1 MPLMHLFTRR
11 TLLTLVLALVSGW
24 ARAETLAVIVH
35 PSSGVDS
42 LSREEVSHLFLG
54 RIKHLPSGTPAVVLD
69 TKSLRADFYR
79 ALVNRE
85 MNEISAYWARL
96 KFSGRTQPPEQI
108 DDAESVLKRVAAE
121 RGAIGYIDAARVDKR
136 VRVVLLL
143 EY

>member
-1 MPLMHLFTRR
+1 MSPMRLITRR
-11 TLLTLVLALVSGW
+11 TVLTLALALVSAW
-24 ARAETLAVIVH
+24 ASADTLAVIVH
-35 PSSGVDS
+35 PSSGVAS

-96 KFSGRTQPPEQI
+96 KFSGRTQPPQQI
-108 DDAESVLKRVAAE
+108 DDAESVLRRVAAE

-143 EY
+143 DY

>member
-1 MPLMHLFTRR
+1 
-11 TLLTLVLALVSGW
+11 
-24 ARAETLAVIVH
+24 
-35 PSSGVDS
+35 
-42 LSREEVSHLFLG
+42 
-54 RIKHLPSGTPAVVLD
+54 
-69 TKSLRADFYR
+69 
-79 ALVNRE
+79 

-108 DDAESVLKRVAAE
+108 DDAESVLRRVAAE

>member
-1 MPLMHLFTRR
+1 MPRMRLITRR
-11 TLLTLVLALVSGW
+11 TVLALVLAVMSGW
-24 ARAETLAVIVH
+24 ASAETLAVIVH
-35 PSSGVDS
+35 PSSGVTS

-96 KFSGRTQPPEQI
+96 KFSGRTQPPQQI
-108 DDAESVLKRVAAE
+108 DDAEVVLQRVAAE
-121 RGAIGYIDAARVDKR
+121 QGAIGYVDAAQVDKR

-143 EY
+143 DY

>member
-1 MPLMHLFTRR
+1 MARMRFFHRLAVAGIW
-11 TLLTLVLALVSGW
+11 LTLASGCVH
-24 ARAETLAVIVH
+24 AASLAVIVH

-42 LSREEVSHLFLG
+42 LSREQASHLFLG
-54 RIKHLPSGTPAVVLD
+54 RIKHLPSGTLAVVLD
-69 TKSLRADFYR
+69 TTSLRADFYR

-85 MNEISAYWARL
+85 MNEINAYWARL

-108 DDAESVLKRVAAE
+108 EDADAVLRRVASE
-121 RGAIGYIDAARVDKR
+121 RGTIGYIDAARVDRR

>member
-1 MPLMHLFTRR
+1 MPRMRLIIRR
-11 TLLTLVLALVSGW
+11 TVLTLGLALVSGW
-24 ARAETLAVIVH
+24 AHADTLAVIVH
-35 PSSGVDS
+35 PSSEVNS
-42 LSREEVSHLFLG
+42 LSREEVSHLFFG

-85 MNEISAYWARL
+85 MNEINAYWARL

-108 DDAESVLKRVAAE
+108 DDTESVLRRVAAE
-121 RGAIGYIDAARVDKR
+121 RGAIGYVDAARVDRR

-143 EY
+143 DY

>member
-1 MPLMHLFTRR
+1 MTRMR
-11 TLLTLVLALVSGW
+11 FFHRLALVAVWLTLAS
-24 ARAETLAVIVH
+24 ACVRAATLAVIVH

-42 LSREEVSHLFLG
+42 LSREETSHLFLG

-69 TKSLRADFYR
+69 TTSLRADFYR

-85 MNEISAYWARL
+85 MNEINAYWARL

-108 DDAESVLKRVAAE
+108 EDADAVLRRVASE
-121 RGAIGYIDAARVDKR
+121 RGTIGYIDATRVDKR